1 MAEHWI
7 VVPAAWV
14 RLPSVTPKAA
24 FGRFSNANFLTREQD
39 KEQGIGESMES
50 IIQNAAGIFLT
61 IMGVMQFLGLGCK
74 LSDMPE
80 EEKQTY
86 RMKGLIHLNL
96 SIIMFA
102 IGVALLVK

>member
-1 MAEHWI
+1 
-7 VVPAAWV
+7 
-14 RLPSVTPKAA
+14 
-24 FGRFSNANFLTREQD
+24 
-39 KEQGIGESMES
+39 MES

-74 LSDMPE
+74 LSDMSE
-80 EEKQTY
+80 EERQTY
-86 RMKGLIHLNL
+86 GTMARFHRNL

>member
-1 MAEHWI
+1 
-7 VVPAAWV
+7 
-14 RLPSVTPKAA
+14 
-24 FGRFSNANFLTREQD
+24 
-39 KEQGIGESMES
+39 MES

-61 IMGVMQFLGLGCK
+61 IMGVMQFLGLGK
-74 LSDMPE
+74 LSDMSE

>member
-1 MAEHWI
+1 
-7 VVPAAWV
+7 
-14 RLPSVTPKAA
+14 
-24 FGRFSNANFLTREQD
+24 
-39 KEQGIGESMES
+39 MES

-74 LSDMPE
+74 LSDMSK